1 MRIAFDAKRLYN
13 NFTGLG
19 NHSRTTI
26 DILREF
32 YPETECLLF
41 TPHIKES
48 AVTSSYLD
56 RDGCRTIM
64 PHGVVRGGLWR
75 TFFMS
80 SDIRKEK
87 PDIFH
92 GLSNELP
99 AGLDIPSAVTIH
111 DVAFRTFKDMYHW
124 NDRITY
130 DLKWKHACHRAD
142 RIIAI
147 SESTRKDIISFYN
160 ADPDK
165 VCTVYQ
171 PVSRL
176 FYSDGGEKRPDF
188 LTEDFPYMLYVGSIN
203 SRKNLMGIVKAMELL
218 PSDLRIPLIAIGDGR
233 RYKQEVLEYVSSRNL
248 ERSIILPGQ
257 KVDMQELKYLYSH
270 ARLFVYPSFYEGFG
284 LPVVEAMLCR
294 CPVITSN
301 VSSLPE
307 AAGPHSLT
315 VNPGSIEE
323 ISDCMAR
330 VLADGELR
338 SGMADRSHEYAMN
351 RFHPRKLAGDLMD
364 IYIKMR

>member
-99 AGLDIPSAVTIH
+99 TGLDIPSAVTIH

-130 DLKWKHACHRAD
+130 DLKWKHACRWAD
-142 RIIAI
+142 MIIAI
-147 SESTRKDIISFYN
+147 SESTRKDIISFYD

-171 PVSRL
+171 PVNRL

-188 LTEDFPYMLYVGSIN
+188 LTEGTGGAAAVEGYKIAGKTGTAQKYDKEGDYYVISFEGFAPYDNPEVVCYVAIDEPATGDA
-203 SRKNLMGIVKAMELL
+203 SRFSSELF
-218 PSDLRIPLIAIGDGR
+218 SNIMT
-233 RYKQEVLEYVSSRNL
+233 EVLS
-248 ERSIILPGQ
+248 
-257 KVDMQELKYLYSH
+257 YLNI
-270 ARLFVYPSFYEGFG
+270 APDD
-284 LPVVEAMLCR
+284 VE
-294 CPVITSN
+294 
-301 VSSLPE
+301 
-307 AAGPHSLT
+307 
-315 VNPGSIEE
+315 
-323 ISDCMAR
+323 
-330 VLADGELR
+330 
-338 SGMADRSHEYAMN
+338 
-351 RFHPRKLAGDLMD
+351 
-364 IYIKMR
+364 